1 MCILEF
7 MTKPIKE
14 KTIYELN
21 SEEIKEIIKNQ
32 LPIKIKEK
40 KKYGE
45 VFTSPILIEKIID
58 LFPKTYWN
66 NPNLKWLDPAAG
78 VGFFM
83 IFIYL
88 RLMKGLDGWE
98 PNNKKRSDHIIKNM
112 LYMVELNKANCVIME
127 NLFGKNSN
135 IICSDFLDPSVYSNT
150 TFDCIIGNPPFQDDN
165 AVKGSGGKSK
175 LYERIF
181 LKAYKILNPNG
192 YISFI
197 TPDNIFSGNGVESY
211 RIMIQN
217 RVSFVSFNSEI
228 QGFFPGIQQYMCYFL
243 LQKKAGENKTII
255 ENTNGTQFQ
264 IILEDRPMNPVRDW
278 RLKTE
283 KMIKKY
289 ISNNKNTAI
298 YNRGKP
304 LSFYRGNKYSLIY
317 TKTKKLNC
325 NNIDYAVGLGIKK
338 AVIFAISTDLDFMM
352 DYEGKYGVGPNTFY
366 IPFDTTA
373 EGKRLEHFL
382 NSSDYK
388 ELALATKTT
397 RQYLKI
403 GFIQH
408 LNLTKIMGM
417 KSKYTQKSSKHKRV
431 KRTIKKR

>member
-1 MCILEF
+1 
-7 MTKPIKE
+7 MTKIKKE
-14 KTIYELN
+14 ITIYELSN
-21 SEEIKEIIKNQ
+21 EEIKEFIENQ
-32 LPIKIKEK
+32 LPVKLIEK

-45 VFTSPILIEKIID
+45 VFTSPLLIEKIFD
-58 LFPKTYWN
+58 LFPNSYWKD
-66 NPNLKWLDPAAG
+66 PHLKWLDPTAG

-83 IFIYL
+83 ISAYQ
-88 RLMKGLDGWE
+88 RLMSGLEDWE
-98 PNNKKRSDHIIKNM
+98 SNKKKRSDHIIKNM
-112 LYMVELNKANCVIME
+112 LYMVELNKTNCVIME
-127 NLFGKNSN
+127 SLFGKKSN
-135 IICSDFLDPSVYSNT
+135 IICSDFLDPAVYYNT
-150 TFDCIIGNPPFQDDN
+150 TFDCIVGNPPFQEDN
-165 AVKGSGGKSK
+165 AVKGVGGKSK

-181 LKAYKILNPNG
+181 LKAYSILNPNG

-197 TPDNIFSGNGVESY
+197 TPDNIFSGNGIESY

-243 LQKKAGENKTII
+243 LQKKADKSKTAI
-255 ENTNGTQFQ
+255 ENTNGTRFQ
-264 IILEDRPMNPVRDW
+264 IILADRPMNPVRDW
-278 RLKTE
+278 TLKTE
-283 KMIKKY
+283 RMITKY
-289 ISNNKNTAI
+289 ISNAKNTAI

-304 LSFYRGNKYSLIY
+304 LSAYKGNKYLLIY
-317 TKTKKLNC
+317 TNTKKLHSD
-325 NNIDYAVGLGIKK
+325 NIEFAVGLGIKK
-338 AVIFAISTDLDFMM
+338 AVIFAISTDLDFIM

-366 IPFDTTA
+366 IPFDTKA

-408 LNLTKIMGM
+408 LNLTKIMGSNPM
-417 KSKYTQKSSKHKRV
+417 ATKKISNQKRV
-431 KRTIKKR
+431 RIRKTMRKR

>member
-1 MCILEF
+1 
-7 MTKPIKE
+7 MTKIMRE

-21 SEEIKEIIKNQ
+21 RDEIKEFIENQ
-32 LPIKIKEK
+32 LPVKLKEK

-45 VFTSPILIEKIID
+45 VFTSPILIEKIVN
-58 LFPKTYWN
+58 LFPKTCWN
-66 NPNLKWLDPAAG
+66 NPNLKWLDPTAG

-88 RLMKGLDGWE
+88 RLMKGLDDWE
-98 PNNKKRSDHIIKNM
+98 PNNKKRSDHIIQNM
-112 LYMVELNKANCVIME
+112 LYMVELNKANCLIME
-127 NLFGKNSN
+127 RLFGIKSN
-135 IICSDFLDPSVYSNT
+135 IICGDFLDPSVYSDA
-150 TFDCIIGNPPFQDDN
+150 TFDCIIGNPPFQEDIF
-165 AVKGSGGKSK
+165 VKGTGGKSK

-181 LKAYKILNPNG
+181 LKALRILKPNG

-217 RVSFVSFNSEI
+217 HVSFVSFNSEI
-228 QGFFPGIQQYMCYFL
+228 QRFFPGIQQYMCYFL
-243 LQKKAGENKTII
+243 LQKIAGKSKTVI
-255 ENTNGTQFQ
+255 ENTNGSHFQ
-264 IILEDRPMNPVRDW
+264 IFLADRPMNPVRDW
-278 RLKTE
+278 TLKTE
-283 KMIKKY
+283 RMIKKY
-289 ISNNKNTAI
+289 ISNKKNIAI

-304 LSFYRGNKYSLIY
+304 LSSYKGNKYSLIY
-317 TKTKKLNC
+317 TKTKKLTC
-325 NNIDYAVGLGIKK
+325 NNIDFAVGLGIKK
-338 AVIFAISTDLDFMM
+338 AVIFLISTDLDFVM

-366 IPFDTTA
+366 IPFDTNA

-408 LNLTKIMGM
+408 LNLEKIMLEKM
-417 KSKYTQKSSKHKRV
+417 DTKTKNTQKKTRHKRIR
-431 KRTIKKR
+431 KTMKKR